1 MTDYK
6 NEFHQYLLKHKNV
19 SKNTYEAYVRDI
31 SQFAEFLAG
40 EEISDYAKVDQSLI
54 RRYIDRMHLMGRSD
68 ATVSRA
74 VASVRCYYQCLIYC
88 EIVQY
93 NPANGIK
100 IEQSSKK
107 LPQVLTSKEVDL
119 LLTQPDISEAKGCRD
134 KAMLELLYATGVRVS
149 ELIDLN
155 IDDMNMHAGILYC
168 HGERSERIVPI
179 YHAAI
184 KAVNDYIHRV
194 RSIIVIDPSETALF
208 TNMNGTRLTRQ
219 GFWKIIKTYT
229 KQANIKKDI
238 TPHTLRHSF
247 AAHLLENGAQLKDIQ
262 EMLGHSDIS
271 STQVYARLLK
281 EKFTQSYKKYHPRA
295 KING

>member
-6 NEFHQYLLKHKNV
+6 NEFGTYLLEHKKV
-19 SKNTYEAYVRDI
+19 SKNTYESYLRDI
-31 SQFAEFLAG
+31 SQFSVFLTG
-40 EEISDYAKVDQSLI
+40 EQISDYTKVDQSLI
-54 RRYIDRMHLMGRSD
+54 CRYVDRMRLMGRSS
-68 ATVSRA
+68 ATITRA
-74 VASVRCYYQCLIYC
+74 IASVRCYYQCLIYFQIA
-88 EIVQY
+88 EY

-100 IEQSSKK
+100 LEQSAKK

-119 LLTQPDISEAKGCRD
+119 LLTQPDITDAKGCRD

-155 IDDMNMHAGILYC
+155 IDDMNEHAGILYC
-168 HGERSERIVPI
+168 HGERRERIVPI
-179 YHAAI
+179 YQAAI

-194 RSIIVIDPSETALF
+194 RNIIVMDPTEIALF

-271 STQVYARLLK
+271 STQVYAKLLR